1 MKKLTAILLTIIMI
15 VTLVTMSDLSIRAV
29 EKEYQYKSAFDSY
42 AKEKG
47 FKDYSYEEID
57 SGDHWTLVYAKW
69 EGDACDKLIKG
80 TFSDRVIIT
89 YDDGQPFTFGYGVFW
104 RRVGFVPL
112 TEIWDNPYFDGLHE
126 MFVKHT
132 DAVMSGGNS
141 AVWLIGDTDRDGKLT
156 IIDATHIQK
165 RLAGLE
171 EYPFYDALPGVA
183 QTKFGADIRFVSD
196 IDRDSVR
203 SILDATTIQKR
214 LANDVYDQQ
223 LDFKPLANVTS
234 YISSDLAEDA
244 RLIRSFEQL
253 CEYEKTLSLFGE
265 DFAQG
270 IFSQCNDAFFEDSVL
285 LMYTD
290 VENSAG
296 YRRENFKV
304 SKDKF
309 FDINFEQDMVYPS
322 GGSPDVMTNRLILL
336 SMKREDVPACAGVHS
351 IVNPKS
357 PSDVSYLYVP
367 LSESFHT
374 NAVAVDG
381 PSVSWKESYN
391 GNESEMITDFDD
403 TKQYGM
409 MALLSTR
416 SQYEAFMNE
425 YGCYRY
431 TDLHPEDPAD
441 YGKELEDIYDEEF
454 FEKYSLVVAVYR
466 YVYGSY
472 TTKVIATATQGDTL
486 YVALRTTNVPEEPH
500 AAPIYSHNIS
510 INMVKKTETE
520 NIRSLSLL
528 LMREE

>member
-15 VTLVTMSDLSIRAV
+15 VTLVTMSNLSIRAV
-29 EKEYQYKSAFDSY
+29 EKEYQYKGAFESY

-47 FKDYSYEEID
+47 FKDYTYEEID
-57 SGDHWTLVYAKW
+57 SGDHWTLVFAKC

-126 MFVKHT
+126 MFIKHT
-132 DAVMSGGNS
+132 DAVMSGDSS
-141 AVWLIGDTDRDGKLT
+141 AVWLIGDADRDGKLT

-203 SILDATTIQKR
+203 SVLDATTIQKR
-214 LANDVYDQQ
+214 LANDAYDQQ

-234 YISSDLAEDA
+234 STSSDLVEDA
-244 RLIRSFEQL
+244 RLIRSCEQL
-253 CEYEKTLSLFGE
+253 CENEKTLSLFGE

-270 IFSQCNDAFFEDSVL
+270 IFSQCNEAFFENNVL
-285 LMYTD
+285 LMYTG
-290 VENSAG
+290 VESSAG

-304 SKDKF
+304 YKDKF
-309 FDINFEQDMVYPS
+309 FDINFEQDMIYPS
-322 GGSPDVMTNRLILL
+322 GGSLAVMTNRLILL
-336 SMKREDVPACAGVHS
+336 TMKREDVPACAGVHS
-351 IVNPKS
+351 IVNAKS
-357 PSDVSYLYVP
+357 PSAYLSVP
-367 LSESFHT
+367 LFESFHT

-381 PSVSWKESYN
+381 PSISRKESYN
-391 GNESEMITDFDD
+391 GNETEMITDFED
-403 TKQYGM
+403 TEQYGV

-416 SQYEAFMNE
+416 EQYEKFMYE
-425 YGCYRY
+425 YGGHQYA
-431 TDLHPEDPAD
+431 DLHPEDPAD
-441 YGKELEDIYDEEF
+441 YGRGLEDIYDEEF
-454 FEKYSLVVAVYR
+454 FEKYSLIVAVYR
-466 YVYGSY
+466 YVCGSY

-510 INMVKKTETE
+510 VNMVKKTEIE

-528 LMREE
+528 LMRED